1 MGAKHTS
8 FTREEIMD
16 ASFDLGDVVRHQL
29 DNVSPGEI
37 LKHEFMMPLSISAR
51 SLAKA
56 LNVPTNRVTEI
67 INRKRAVTADTA
79 LRLSKY
85 FGVSAEFWMNLQT
98 SYDLEVARRNW
109 SSAA

>member
-1 MGAKHTS
+1 MSGKMKS
-8 FTREEIMD
+8 FTRDEITD
-16 ASFDLGDVVRHQL
+16 ASFDFGDVVRHKL
-29 DNVSPGEI
+29 SNVSPGEI
-37 LKHEFMMPLSISAR
+37 LKHEFMLPLSISAR
-51 SLAKA
+51 SLAKI

-67 INRKRAVTADTA
+67 INGKRAVTAETA

>member
-1 MGAKHTS
+1 MSEKMKS
-8 FTREEIMD
+8 FTRDEITD
-16 ASFDLGDVVRHQL
+16 ALFDLGDVVRHEL
-29 DNVSPGEI
+29 SNVPPGEI
-37 LKHEFMMPLSISAR
+37 LKNEFMLPLSISAR
-51 SLAKA
+51 SLAKL
-56 LNVPTNRVTEI
+56 LNVPTHRVTEI
-67 INRKRAVTADTA
+67 INGKRAVTADTA